1 MRDTA
6 FGLVMGNVC
15 FLVAVMIFAADPM
28 APSLVAADDGA
39 GLSPLLQ
46 HPSMLIHPPI
56 VFLSYA
62 TWSVPCALA
71 LAALGHR
78 RVDASWTHMARPW
91 AISAWTI
98 LGVGLLL
105 GAHWAYQELG
115 WGGYWG
121 WDPVENGSLLPWL
134 TGTAFIH
141 SIMAWRYRERLKKT
155 AFALAIGTF
164 GLCNFATFLTRS
176 GIFSS
181 VHAFSESPIGWMF
194 LALMSVLAVGGV
206 ALLIRSRAALRCE
219 TSRRLALLARESLV
233 FVSIF
238 LLLLLT
244 VVVLVGTLVAPV
256 SKMLTGRMIQVGPAF
271 YNNVLPP
278 IGLSLLAMTAAVPLL
293 KWGAPPTARGRR
305 LLAICLLISLVV
317 TALSFILGVRHP
329 LVLLVVGLA
338 ALAPFTL
345 LAAGWQSVRERNS
358 RRAAGMSC

>member
-1 MRDTA
+1 MAVLLHITAGASGDVPRTA

-15 FLVAVMIFAADPM
+15 FLVAVMVFAADPM
-28 APSLVAADDGA
+28 APNLTAADEGA

-62 TWSVPCALA
+62 AWTVPCALA
-71 LAALGHR
+71 LGALCYDPLHTT
-78 RVDASWTHMARPW
+78 WIQLARPW
-91 AISAWTI
+91 AVAAWTL

-141 SIMAWRYRERLKKT
+141 SLLAWRHRGCLKKT
-155 AFALAIGTF
+155 AFALAIITF

-194 LALMSVLAVGGV
+194 LLLMFALV
-206 ALLIRSRAALRCE
+206 ASGIWLLIRHRAVL
-219 TSRRLALLARESLV
+219 SGPPLSSSIFAREPDYR
-233 FVSIF
+233 FH
-238 LLLLLT
+238 
-244 VVVLVGTLVAPV
+244 
-256 SKMLTGRMIQVGPAF
+256 
-271 YNNVLPP
+271 LPP
-278 IGLSLLAMTAAVPLL
+278 FVAND
-293 KWGAPPTARGRR
+293 RGDGGYVGRAFVEDVCR
-305 LLAICLLISLVV
+305 KNDSGWAG
-317 TALSFILGVRHP
+317 IL
-329 LVLLVVGLA
+329 
-338 ALAPFTL
+338 
-345 LAAGWQSVRERNS
+345 
-358 RRAAGMSC
+358 